1 MKLDYTLEA
10 TDGSNHQL
18 DGLIQGPTLVVF
30 VRHLG

>member
-10 TDGSNHQL
+10 TDDNTHQL
-18 DGLIQGPTLVVF
+18 NQLIEGPTLVVF